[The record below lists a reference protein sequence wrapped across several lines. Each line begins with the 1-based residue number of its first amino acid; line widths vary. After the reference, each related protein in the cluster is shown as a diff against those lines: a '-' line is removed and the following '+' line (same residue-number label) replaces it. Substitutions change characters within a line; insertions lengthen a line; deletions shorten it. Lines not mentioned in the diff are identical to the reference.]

1 MLMSTM
7 VDPGELI
14 GQAEAA
20 KLAGLSLA
28 GFKYLRPQAPEP
40 VMVAGRPLW
49 LRHEIEEWAAT
60 RAAQRS
66 R

>member
-1 MLMSTM
+1 MSAM
-7 VDPGELI
+7 IDPAELVN
-14 GQAEAA
+14 QVEAA

-28 GFKYLRPQAPEP
+28 GFKYLRHEAPQPIQ
-40 VMVAGRPLW
+40 VAGRPLW
-49 LRHEIEEWAAT
+49 LRHEIEKWAAE